1 MRTPQSHTPREKVLA
16 EIRQR
21 PDAGTR
27 PAPETS
33 AAGAATMRVV
43 GGAAIALAASMAI
56 QNAMFVAVG
65 RGIKRGVKLGVIDNR
80 SVAPTIAHL
89 LGENLPGADGKVLVE
104 ILE

>member
-1 MRTPQSHTPREKVLA
+1 MRTPQSHTPREKVLV

-43 GGAAIALAASMAI
+43 GAAAIALAASLASTKTD
-56 QNAMFVAVG
+56 G
-65 RGIKRGVKLGVIDNR
+65 
-80 SVAPTIAHL
+80 SSPTC
-89 LGENLPGADGKVLVE
+89 PGARASLAFGPLATSS
-104 ILE
+104 IRAPR